1 MSRCGTV
8 RSLPV
13 AAASA
18 GLRDSGIG
26 APPQSDPSCAPGR
39 AAGVGELCTPQSP
52 PLHLGYL
59 GVALSSGT
67 CWQLHPT
74 GGQRDGKT
82 LWTPHGGEN
91 GGIGTPQ
98 GMQRDGVP
106 AGGHPSLGTRDG
118 AHAGGHP
125 VGGMDR
131 GMCTPQRD
139 RGVRNI
145 LGCEDAHEGV
155 TPRGTGGREEA
166 QLGDTPERGW

>member
-26 APPQSDPSCAPGR
+26 APPQSDPSSALGR
-39 AAGVGELCTPQSP
+39 AVGMGELCTPQSP
-52 PLHLGYL
+52 PPHLGYL

-67 CWQLHPT
+67 CWRLHPT

-91 GGIGTPQ
+91 GGIGSPQ
-98 GMQRDGVP
+98 GVQRDGVP
-106 AGGHPSLGTRDG
+106 
-118 AHAGGHP
+118 
-125 VGGMDR
+125 
-131 GMCTPQRD
+131 
-139 RGVRNI
+139 
-145 LGCEDAHEGV
+145 
-155 TPRGTGGREEA
+155 
-166 QLGDTPERGW
+166 GDTPHWGQGMEHMQGGIPWGEWTEGCAPHRGTDG